1 MIKRER
7 IMRNRNN
14 FKKYFWVLNISIL
27 ISFSISSC
35 KNQSLK
41 CGLKQNLGKTIIYE
55 KDSFINKV
63 CAYKLKVNLPLSE
76 FGDCINSLDDSFFFI
91 VGDSAIFWT
100 PESAL
105 NLPLCKTTSIY
116 EFKSKISRKLPSI
129 CSRHFKGI
137 CLRLV

>member
-55 KDSFINKV
+55 KDSFINSTTNSRYYDNFTNNFSKE
-63 CAYKLKVNLPLSE
+63 AFNNNFNSNLFDNSDLSNPFDFE
-76 FGDCINSLDDSFFFI
+76 AKTYYQVFANNKGFTQNLSCLDALFN
-91 VGDSAIFWT
+91 VGLET
-100 PESAL
+100 
-105 NLPLCKTTSIY
+105 
-116 EFKSKISRKLPSI
+116 KIL
-129 CSRHFKGI
+129 
-137 CLRLV
+137 